1 MQPFLSHGE
10 IVVLVVGTIGLL
22 IFTWRF
28 SVKAG
33 RFHGFYRFFA
43 FESILMLCLL
53 NWRFWFVEPFSWHQ
67 IVSWILLCGSVVPA
81 VEGFRVLKVVGKPD
95 GQFENTTRLVK
106 VGIFKY
112 IRHPLYASL
121 MILGLGVFFKQLS
134 WVGGVCAV
142 IDVAAIIGT
151 SRREEKEMVERFGE
165 EYGAY
170 MKESKMFIPHI
181 L

>member
-1 MQPFLSHGE
+1 MQPFMSDGE

-33 RFHGFYRFFA
+33 RFHGFYRFIA

-67 IVSWILLCGSVVPA
+67 IASWILLCGSIVPA
-81 VEGFRVLKVVGKPD
+81 VAGFRLLKVIGKPD

-106 VGIFKY
+106 VGMYKY

-121 MILGLGVFFKQLS
+121 MILGMGVFFKQPSLA
-134 WVGGVCAV
+134 GGVCAIMDLAAV
-142 IDVAAIIGT
+142 IATA
-151 SRREEKEMVERFGE
+151 RREEKEMIERFGA
-165 EYGAY
+165 EYEAY
-170 MKESKMFIPHI
+170 VQETKMFIPYI

>member
-1 MQPFLSHGE
+1 MSDGE

-33 RFHGFYRFFA
+33 RFHGLFRFFA
-43 FESILMLCLL
+43 FESIVMLCLL

-67 IVSWILLCGSVVPA
+67 VVSWILLCGSIVPA
-81 VEGFRVLKVVGKPD
+81 VEGFRLLKVVGKPD

-106 VGIFKY
+106 VGAYKY

-121 MILGLGVFFKQLS
+121 MILGLGIFFKQPSLG
-134 WVGGVCAV
+134 GGVCAIV
-142 IDVAAIIGT
+142 DVVAIIGT
-151 SRREEKEMVERFGE
+151 ARQEENEMIGRFGE

-170 MKESKMFIPHI
+170 MKETKMFIPYI

>member
-1 MQPFLSHGE
+1 MQPFMSYGE
-10 IVVLVVGTIGLL
+10 IVVLAIGTICLL

-33 RFHGFYRFFA
+33 RFHGFYRFIA

-67 IVSWILLCGSVVPA
+67 IISWILLCASLVPA
-81 VEGFRVLKVVGKPD
+81 IEGFRLLKVAGEPD

-106 VGIFKY
+106 IGAYKY

-121 MILGLGVFFKQLS
+121 MVLGAGIFFKQPSL
-134 WVGGVCAV
+134 VGGVCAIV
-142 IDVAAIIGT
+142 DVVAIIYT
-151 SRREEKEMVERFGE
+151 SWQEEKEMIERFGE
-165 EYGAY
+165 EYVAY
-170 MKESKMFIPHI
+170 IQETKMFIPYI